1 MSDSLHLNAATDLT
15 VDNSVGK
22 TAQKDSPVSLG
33 KQWPSLW
40 RSGDSF
46 KSFFESLQ

>member
-22 TAQKDSPVSLG
+22 TAQQDSPVFLG
-33 KQWPSLW
+33 KYFRGRL
-40 RSGDSF
+40 RLYGDHASTATA
-46 KSFFESLQ
+46 